1 MKKKRRRFITTKI
14 IALGFMIAA
23 LCGTALLLL
32 PLARRPGV
40 HVSFTDTVFTAM
52 SAVCVTG
59 LLTKPLVS
67 TWSPFGQIV
76 ILALIQMGGLGIVT
90 FTTVFMLLLRRRIS
104 LKERMLIRDAYNLDK
119 IGGLIVMVR
128 RIIRG
133 TLIVEAAGAVL
144 YMFVF
149 VPKYG
154 ARGVWKSI
162 FLSVSAFCNAGMDL
176 LGENS
181 LMDYT
186 GNVLVNVT
194 TMCLIVI
201 AGIGF
206 PVWWTMQAEAGK
218 IHQGRGSGVPL
229 HERIISSIR
238 HLPLYVKIVLS
249 STLVLIFGG
258 ALLIFI
264 IEFDNARTLGHL
276 PLSKKILASIFQS
289 VTTRTAGFAAIS
301 QTGLRKASAL
311 LCCVM
316 MFIGGSPSGTAG
328 GIKTTTIVILLCTVI
343 SILRERNET
352 ELFSRRVGGNTV
364 RRAVA
369 IFAVSFSVML
379 ISLFL
384 LCSVQP
390 GGFIDCLYEV
400 VSAIAT
406 VGLSRDFTGGLT
418 TVGRWIII
426 FTMYLGRIGP
436 ISLALFFNSGQFIN
450 VIGYPEERVS
460 VG

>member
-1 MKKKRRRFITTKI
+1 MKKRRKFITTRI

-32 PLARRPGV
+32 PLAKRPGV
-40 HVSFTDTVFTAM
+40 YVSFTDTMFTAM

-59 LLTKPLVS
+59 LLTKPLIS
-67 TWSPFGQIV
+67 TWSPFGQII
-76 ILALIQMGGLGIVT
+76 ILLLIQMGGLGIVT
-90 FTTVFMLLLRRRIS
+90 FTTVFMLLLNRRIS
-104 LKERMLIRDAYNLDK
+104 LKDRMLIRDAYNLDK

-128 RIIRG
+128 RIIKG
-133 TLIVEAAGAVL
+133 TLIAEGIGALL
-144 YMFVF
+144 YMIVF
-149 VPKYG
+149 VPEYG
-154 ARGVWKSI
+154 ARGIWKSI

-186 GNVLVNVT
+186 GNFLVNVT
-194 TMCLIVI
+194 TMCLII
-201 AGIGF
+201 AAGIGF
-206 PVWWTMQAEAGK
+206 PVWWTIQAEAGK
-218 IHQGRGSGVPL
+218 IHEGRGSGIPL
-229 HERIISSIR
+229 HQRIISSIR

-249 STLVLIFGG
+249 STLVLIAGG
-258 ALLIFI
+258 AVLIFI
-264 IEFDNARTLGHL
+264 LEYDNVYTIGYL
-276 PLSKKILASIFQS
+276 PLSGKILASLFQS
-289 VTTRTAGFAAIS
+289 VTTRTAGFAAVS
-301 QTGLRKASAL
+301 QAGLRKATAM
-311 LCCVM
+311 LCCVL

-352 ELFSRRVGGNTV
+352 ELFSRRVSGNTV

-369 IFAVSFSVML
+369 IFAVSFSAML

-390 GGFIDCLYEV
+390 GSFVDCLYEV

-436 ISLALFFNSGQFIN
+436 ISLALFFNSGRYIN
-450 VIGYPEERVS
+450 LIGYPEEHVS

>member
-218 IHQGRGSGVPL
+218 IRQGRGSGVPL

-311 LCCVM
+311 LCCVL

-390 GGFIDCLYEV
+390 GGFVDCLYEV